1 MELDNTYK
9 ALEEYSDRVIARARK
24 NLNTTGFAHRGRKIN
39 ASRELSDGLGY
50 KIAKNNNGLI
60 AEYTSKKNYAPFVEE
75 GRKKGKMPPLAP
87 IIKWIEQKKIR
98 LQNKKSGGF
107 IKMSTTSTKGV
118 ANIRRVAYAIAR
130 KIGREGTKATHFFGD
145 AMEYEFKQ
153 LPTPLGEALVKDM
166 EKLIVDDFQKN
177 DNIKAMIK

>member
-1 MELDNTYK
+1 MKLDNTYK
-9 ALEEYSDRVIARARK
+9 ALEEYSDRVVERARK

-39 ASRELSDGLGY
+39 ASKELSKGLGY

-60 AEYTSKKNYAPFVEE
+60 AEYTSKKDYAPFVEE
-75 GRKKGKMPPLAP
+75 GRKKGKRPPLAP
-87 IIKWIEQKKIR
+87 IIKWIKQKRIR

-107 IKMSTTSTKGV
+107 IKMSDTNIKG
-118 ANIRRVAYAIAR
+118 AAYTIAR
-130 KIGREGTKATHFFGD
+130 KIGRKGTKATHFYGD

-153 LPTPLGEALVKDM
+153 LPQPLGEALVKDM
-166 EKLIVDDFQKN
+166 EKVIVDAFQKN

>member
-9 ALEEYSDRVIARARK
+9 ALEEYSDRVVERARK
-24 NLNTTGFAHRGRKIN
+24 NLNTTGFAHKGRKIN
-39 ASRELSDGLGY
+39 ASKELSKGLGY

-60 AEYTSKKNYAPFVEE
+60 AEYTSKKDYAQFVEE
-75 GRKKGKMPPLAP
+75 GRKKGTPPPLAP
-87 IIKWIEQKKIR
+87 IIKWIKQKKLR

-107 IKMSTTSTKGV
+107 IKMSATNIKG
-118 ANIRRVAYAIAR
+118 AAYTIAR
-130 KIGREGTKATHFFGD
+130 KIGKKGTTATHFFGD
-145 AMEYEFKQ
+145 AMEYEFKE

-166 EKLIVDDFQKN
+166 EKVIVDAFQKN